1 MASRY
6 QPLTVIYFVHRLCS
20 NHWLRHRSRMER
32 GERTG
37 HIRHARLHGTWSDVP
52 PKPHDLCWLFRC
64 RCHGLRVH
72 VWTRKYL
79 QLSIDSIRYT
89 RRFAISKNLS
99 SPYHWEYL
107 TLATLYWQEQERD
120 PWPHPIQADSDQA
133 QRHPTRLD
141 YRSSRLC
148 EQGKNISV
156 FNSSSM
162 QPAKRE
168 FLQQKIPN

>member
-89 RRFAISKNLS
+89 RVYVISKNLS
-99 SPYHWEYL
+99 SPYHYEFDFSDRI
-107 TLATLYWQEQERD
+107 LARAGKRSVTTSCPSR
-120 PWPHPIQADSDQA
+120 
-133 QRHPTRLD
+133 
-141 YRSSRLC
+141 YRSSETTSQEAGLS
-148 EQGKNISV
+148 KLLT
-156 FNSSSM
+156 SST
-162 QPAKRE
+162 R
-168 FLQQKIPN
+168 